1 MSVSRRLRLS
11 TREDFRRPKGRLH
24 AEVWATPGVAHLR
37 ITTGPAGRL
46 PVVGFIFKEGW
57 GHPGR
62 VGDLGSLHN
71 LPKLPLFI

>member
-1 MSVSRRLRLS
+1 MSVSRRLRLP
-11 TREDFRRPKGRLH
+11 TREDSRRPKGRLH